1 MTETLR
7 TGSLRA
13 RVTWSTIALAA
24 VTLVVVLV
32 LVDTLFGV
40 LAKRELTKRIKDRAE
55 LTVQL
60 DRQAVKPAQLV
71 RRVSGNGI
79 RARLVTVDGQEFGV
93 EQPENPGDYLTAART
108 LTDGAKVTLYA
119 DSGLVT
125 STQAVLRQVLA
136 LVGLGA
142 LGLTALALVLTVRRS
157 LRPLEAMAD
166 TARSIAGGQR
176 GRRLAP
182 DRGDTDLGRTA
193 VAFDSMVDELEGA
206 ERRARDSE
214 ERTRRFLADA
224 AHELRT
230 PIAGVQAAAEAVVQT
245 GAGRSD
251 EDRERLQVLLVR
263 EAKRAGR
270 LVEDLLSLAR
280 IDAGLELHREPVDL
294 LTLAG
299 AEADRFRLLA
309 SSTRI
314 ELHGQPV
321 TVLGDSQRLA
331 QVLGNLLDNA
341 RRYGPPDG
349 VITIGVRASGGW
361 ATIQVADQGPGVPPE
376 DRERIFLRLVRLDS
390 ARDRSSGGA
399 GLGLAIARGI
409 ALAHGGD
416 LRCVPPTGGLGA
428 VFQLVL
434 PG

>member
-1 MTETLR
+1 MNPTERLR

-40 LAKRELTKRIKDRAE
+40 LAKRELTKRIRDRAE

-93 EQPENPGDYLTAART
+93 EAPENPEDYLAATRT
-108 LTDGAKVTLYA
+108 MTGGAKVTLYA
-119 DSGLVT
+119 ESGLVT

-142 LGLTALALVLTVRRS
+142 LGLAALALVLTVRRS
-157 LRPLEAMAD
+157 LRPLEAMAA
-166 TARSIAGGQR
+166 TARSIAGGER

-182 DRGDTDLGRTA
+182 DRVDTDLGRTA

-245 GAGRSD
+245 GAGLSE

-280 IDAGLELHREPVDL
+280 IDAGLELHREQVEL
-294 LTLAG
+294 LALAG
-299 AEADRFRLLA
+299 AEADRLRLLA
-309 SSTRI
+309 AGVWVEVR
-314 ELHGQPV
+314 GAPV
-321 TVLGDSQRLA
+321 AVPGDSQRLA

-349 VITIGVRASGGW
+349 VITIGVSTSGGW
-361 ATIQVADQGPGVPPE
+361 ATIQVADDGPGIAPE
-376 DRERIFLRLVRLDS
+376 DHERIFLRLVRLDA
-390 ARDRSSGGA
+390 ARDRSTGGA

-409 ALAHGGD
+409 ARAHGGE
-416 LRCVPPTGGLGA
+416 LRCVPTPDGA
-428 VFQLVL
+428 VFELVL
-434 PG
+434 PR